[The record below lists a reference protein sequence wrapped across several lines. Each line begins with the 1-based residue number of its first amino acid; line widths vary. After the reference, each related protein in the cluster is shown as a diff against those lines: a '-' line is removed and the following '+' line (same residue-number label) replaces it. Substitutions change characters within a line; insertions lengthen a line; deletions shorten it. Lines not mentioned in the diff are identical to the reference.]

1 MEDEESIISASEYII
16 STLNDISNFDQF
28 IEYKKEIIKA
38 VYDIINSITNII
50 KIKTYN
56 TNNYNNQQNQI
67 NRNNVNPSSI
77 SSMLGLKYNYD
88 AYLNNIQLKNS
99 LPYETP
105 VKFGLKNI
113 NNKMSNEEIIRN
125 INSNNNS
132 NINTSSKNNNN
143 ISLISFKDE
152 SNNFFSSQ
160 NNDNNIYN
168 NKNIMNKIKTGNN
181 NIDNIIN
188 TNTNSINKIT
198 ESIRIIKNNQ
208 VSSNRKDKLS
218 IIADIIMKI
227 NSEDYFYEIL
237 TKLFGEDL
245 TDKLMASDVS
255 DELLDEVLRSIKEIE
270 EAENKEDLIRK
281 ISSRNNIIIS
291 QMNPEEME
299 EQPKRLPIEQILSNS
314 ANKINSQNN
323 NRVIQ
328 VTTVSSSSYGNYIE
342 PSLQKSGMS
351 ISDEYKK

>member
-1 MEDEESIISASEYII
+1 MEDEESILNATEYII

-28 IEYKKEIIKA
+28 IEYKKEIIEA
-38 VYDIINSITNII
+38 IYDIINSITNII
-50 KIKTYN
+50 KMKTYN
-56 TNNYNNQQNQI
+56 ANNYNNRQNQI
-67 NRNNVNPSSI
+67 NSNVDPSSI

-99 LPYETP
+99 LPYETS

-113 NNKMSNEEIIRN
+113 NNKMNNQEIIRN

-132 NINTSSKNNNN
+132 NDNDISKNNNN

-160 NNDNNIYN
+160 NNENNLYN
-168 NKNIMNKIKTGNN
+168 NKNIMNKLKTGNN

-198 ESIRIIKNNQ
+198 ESIHIIKNNQ
-208 VSSNRKDKLS
+208 VTTNRKDKLS

-255 DELLDEVLRSIKEIE
+255 DELLDEVLKAIKEIE

-281 ISSRNNIIIS
+281 ISSGNNIIIS
-291 QMNPEEME
+291 QVNPEEME

-314 ANKINSQNN
+314 TNKINSQNN
-323 NRVIQ
+323 NKVNQ
-328 VTTVSSSSYGNYIE
+328 VTSISSSSYGNYIE
-342 PSLQKSGMS
+342 PSLQKSGIS
-351 ISDEYKK
+351 ISGEYKK